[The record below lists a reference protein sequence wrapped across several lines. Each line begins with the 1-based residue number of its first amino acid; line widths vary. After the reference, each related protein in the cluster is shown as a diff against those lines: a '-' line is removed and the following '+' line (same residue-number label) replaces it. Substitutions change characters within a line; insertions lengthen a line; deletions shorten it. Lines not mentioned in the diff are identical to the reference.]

1 MGRFFSR
8 FTIGFAVGY
17 VLGARAGRERYE
29 QLRRW
34 WSSFAGNP
42 TVQQAADKGR
52 EFVSDAGRSL
62 VGELRSRTGGQTVK
76 EVMTPR
82 PQTVKTSSTVAEAA
96 RKMRQNDV
104 GAMVV
109 VDDSDRVVGVV
120 TDRDLTVRVIAEGKD
135 PASTRIAEAASRDLT
150 TITPTDSAEQAVR
163 LMREHALRRLP
174 VVEGDRPVG
183 IVSIGDLAVERD
195 RSSALADF
203 SASPPNR

>member
-1 MGRFFSR
+1 
-8 FTIGFAVGY
+8 
-17 VLGARAGRERYE
+17 
-29 QLRRW
+29 
-34 WSSFAGNP
+34 
-42 TVQQAADKGR
+42 
-52 EFVSDAGRSL
+52 
-62 VGELRSRTGGQTVK
+62 
-76 EVMTPR
+76 
-82 PQTVKTSSTVAEAA
+82 
-96 RKMRQNDV
+96 MRQNDV

-195 RSSALADF
+195 RSSALADI